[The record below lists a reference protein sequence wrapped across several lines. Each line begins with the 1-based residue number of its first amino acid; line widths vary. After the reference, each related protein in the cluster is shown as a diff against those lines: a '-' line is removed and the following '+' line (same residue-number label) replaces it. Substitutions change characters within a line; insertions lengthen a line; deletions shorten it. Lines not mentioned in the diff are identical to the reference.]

1 MLPRK
6 HGSGST
12 WDRRFQEYLQLGI
25 FVKLWTRLLKIYDD
39 ERGVKWKWQSLAGI
53 SIKYSLGRRRHVKIV
68 VIDAN

>member
-12 WDRRFQEYLQLGI
+12 WARRFKEYLQLDI

-39 ERGVKWKWQSLAGI
+39 ERGVKWKW
-53 SIKYSLGRRRHVKIV
+53 
-68 VIDAN
+68 